1 MCICVI
7 DVYTIPETLISSMY
21 MHTLLHTWI
30 CVFLKC
36 RMHPQK
42 NTGAQLFFFSKSAP
56 ISWLST
62 SMVDFKDPWSISYV
76 ECHCT
81 GTRIGDG
88 IEAPI
93 PGSNEPMK
101 DEDWSGNVLLG
112 NNLVVLGV
120 LWFFNIFWPPKIWAL
135 QFMLKNF
142 CWTASVGNSWVG
154 ENTGQ
159 FIIVTILGICVH
171 QLYHISYVVALTTYI
186 YDMFSDISLQPFLAI
201 RWLFFASHKKMY
213 PPSFS

>member
-1 MCICVI
+1 
-7 DVYTIPETLISSMY
+7 
-21 MHTLLHTWI
+21 
-30 CVFLKC
+30 
-36 RMHPQK
+36 
-42 NTGAQLFFFSKSAP
+42 
-56 ISWLST
+56 
-62 SMVDFKDPWSISYV
+62 MVDFKDPWSISYV

-93 PGSNEPMK
+93 PGSNETMK

-120 LWFFNIFWPPKIWAL
+120 LWFFQYFFTPKIWAL

-159 FIIVTILGICVH
+159 FIRVIVNILGICVH
-171 QLYHISYVVALTTYI
+171 QLYHISYVVVLTTYI
-186 YDMFSDISLQPFLAI
+186 YIYIYTHMFLDISGQLFWQSI
-201 RWLFFASHKKMY
+201 RWLFFCSFFFASHKKDVY
-213 PPSFS
+213 NPPSFC